1 MSTYFCA
8 YCSSVPFVPLC
19 LLFLCAHCSSVPT
32 VPLCLLCLCAHCSS
46 VPTIPLCPLFLCA
59 YCSSMPTVPLCPLY
73 LCAYRA
79 SVPTVPL
86 CPLCLLV
93 NDFFFQVVTSV
104 RSSYTSHKPG
114 FRPFPTRRQFASR
127 KSIRLEIFS
136 PVKLYDPST
145 PTNVSSSK
153 ILAHYAENEHFPPPI
168 PQPLLAAAS
177 CDTVIGHG
185 RGRGLGPRSNFVLP
199 RVVQS
204 TPFYEGKN
212 SSGKKAKNSAQK
224 RSNSQRFSCT

>member
-1 MSTYFCA
+1 MG
-8 YCSSVPFVPLC
+8 PLC
-19 LLFLCAHCSSVPT
+19 FSVIFA
-32 VPLCLLCLCAHCSS
+32 VLG
-46 VPTIPLCPLFLCA
+46 
-59 YCSSMPTVPLCPLY
+59 
-73 LCAYRA
+73 
-79 SVPTVPL
+79 
-86 CPLCLLV
+86 
-93 NDFFFQVVTSV
+93 FFATTALPFIR
-104 RSSYTSHKPG
+104 RSEGSTNG

-127 KSIRLEIFS
+127 KSIRLEIFW

-153 ILAHYAENEHFPPPI
+153 LLAHYAENEHFPPPI
-168 PQPLLAAAS
+168 PRPLLAAAS

-185 RGRGLGPRSNFVLP
+185 RGRGLGPRSNFALP